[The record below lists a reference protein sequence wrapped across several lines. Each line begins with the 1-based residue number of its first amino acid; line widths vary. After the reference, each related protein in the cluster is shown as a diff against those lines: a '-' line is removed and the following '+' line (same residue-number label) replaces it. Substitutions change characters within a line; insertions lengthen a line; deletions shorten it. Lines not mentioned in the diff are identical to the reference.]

1 MSSTR
6 IGHIVRRLRQDRK
19 LSQQAMAVRLG
30 ISASYLNLIEHNQ
43 RSVTANLLIKLAR
56 TLDVTLE
63 TLAGTEEQRMV
74 SLLREALGDPAIG
87 GETIPPEEI
96 EALAAQPAAARTIL
110 ELHRAFRA
118 ARQDAAGMVLP
129 GGTRFMLPH
138 EEARLLHEDRGN
150 YFAELEAAAE
160 AVRAELARAS
170 ATPDEGMIPPSE
182 LNHLIVTRL
191 RQHHGL
197 TVRVGMTGAASRVYD
212 AATRTL
218 VLSTQLPRE
227 SRGFQMAFQLMKLEA
242 QDAVDDILNAAS
254 PSSDDARTVMTIGL
268 LNYAAACVIMP
279 YAPFL
284 AEATALRYD
293 IGLLGARF
301 HVSYQ
306 QAAQRLSTLQR
317 PGARGVPLFFTRV
330 DPAGNIIK
338 SFSACGFPIPRH
350 SASCPQWNANRAFL
364 TPGSSLV
371 DVAQLT
377 DGRAYL
383 CFARTVSTLAV
394 PWGAPQPIHTI
405 AMGCQIER
413 AAELV
418 YGDFIR
424 LDAEPVHIGPSCHLC
439 DWRDCRSRAFAP
451 LQHRLTPAPLH
462 DTGAPGGLGPALDE
476 AGY

>member
-6 IGHIVRRLRQDRK
+6 IGPIVRRLRQDRK
-19 LSQQAMAVRLG
+19 LSQQALAVRLG
-30 ISASYLNLIEHNQ
+30 ISPSYLNLIEHNQ

-74 SLLREALGDPAIG
+74 SLLREALADPAIG

-96 EALAAQPAAARTIL
+96 EAIAAQPAAARVVL
-110 ELHRAFRA
+110 DLHRAFRS

-150 YFAELEAAAE
+150 YFAELETAAE
-160 AVRAELARAS
+160 GVRAELGRTSLAS
-170 ATPDEGMIPPSE
+170 DDGVIPPSE
-182 LNHLIVTRL
+182 LNHLIVSRL

-197 TVRVGMTGAASRVYD
+197 TVRVGMTGGASRVYD

-218 VLSTQLPRE
+218 VLSAQLPRE

-242 QDAVDDILNAAS
+242 SDAVEAVLSAAA
-254 PSSDDARTVMTIGL
+254 PSSDESRTVMTIGL

-284 AEATALRYD
+284 AEAVGLRYD
-293 IGLLGARF
+293 IDLLSSRF

-317 PGARGVPLFFTRV
+317 PGARGVPFFFTRV

-364 TPGSSLV
+364 TPGSTQADIS
-371 DVAQLT
+371 QLT
-377 DGRAYL
+377 DGRTYL
-383 CFARTVSTLAV
+383 CFARTVGTLAV
-394 PWGAPQPIHTI
+394 PWGSPQPIHAI

-413 AAELV
+413 AAEVV
-418 YGDFIR
+418 YSDFIR
-424 LDAEPVHIGPSCHLC
+424 LDAEPVHVGTSCHLC

-462 DTGAPGGLGPALDE
+462 ETGTPGGLGPALDE